1 MKTAL
6 LIISLCFLASC
17 SAEGGDTTNLAI
29 PGKSQSPKKN
39 ATVNAGSDQT
49 VHVGDVVFLSGSST
63 TTDKKP
69 EHSWRFVSL
78 PAGSQATL
86 DDPTILTPKFTADV
100 IGLYVLVLELD
111 VGLSVDVGPSDQV
124 QIDVQANTL
133 TLHFTGTFGTDATVH
148 GSFTYEITQGPIGSN
163 VRGLSPN
170 VVYRLSTWDIVV
182 DSASLEGLLPSTT
195 YRQDQPSNT
204 VEFCEGHCIFA
215 SPDAIQLTFQN
226 ASGFVLTLAFG
237 IQDPTPSINPPS
249 IPGEWG
255 PFVSN
260 ASTYRVPCPVCG
272 PLAVIQTGA
281 LT

>member
-1 MKTAL
+1 MRTAL
-6 LIISLCFLASC
+6 LIMSLCFLAGCAS
-17 SAEGGDTTNLAI
+17 EGGDGQLAT

-49 VHVGDVVFLSGSST
+49 VNVGDVVFLSGSST

-69 EHSWRFVSL
+69 EYSWRFVSL

-100 IGLYVLVLELD
+100 IGRYVLALVLD
-111 VGLSVDVGPSDQV
+111 VGPSVDGGLSDQV

-133 TLHFTGTFGTDATVH
+133 TLHFTGTFGTDARVH
-148 GSFTYEITQGPIGSN
+148 GTFTYEITQVPIGTN

-170 VVYRLSTWDIVV
+170 VVYRLSSWDIVV
-182 DSASLEGLLPSTT
+182 DSVSLEGLLPSTT
-195 YRQDQPSNT
+195 YRHDQPSNT

-226 ASGFVLTLAFG
+226 ASGFVLTLGFG
-237 IQDPTPSINPPS
+237 IQDPTPSINPP
-249 IPGEWG
+249 GTLAEWG

-260 ASTYRVPCPVCG
+260 ASSYRVPCPVCG

>member
-6 LIISLCFLASC
+6 LIISLCLLAACAS
-17 SAEGGDTTNLAI
+17 EGGEGDLAK
-29 PGKSQSPKKN
+29 PVKSQSPKKN
-39 ATVNAGSDQT
+39 ATVNAGGDQT
-49 VHVGDVVFLSGSST
+49 VNVGDVVFLSGSST

-69 EHSWRFVSL
+69 EYTWQFVSL

-100 IGLYVLVLELD
+100 IGLYVLNLVLNE
-111 VGLSVDVGPSDQV
+111 GSFDQV
-124 QIDVQANTL
+124 QIDVQTNSL

-148 GSFTYEITQGPIGSN
+148 GSFTYEITQGPIGTN

-170 VVYRLSTWDIVV
+170 VVYSLSSWEIVV
-182 DSASLEGLLPSTT
+182 DSASLEGLLASTT

-215 SPDAIQLTFQN
+215 SPDAIQLTFHN
-226 ASGFVLTLAFG
+226 ASAYVLTLAFG

-249 IPGEWG
+249 TLAEWG

-260 ASTYRVPCPVCG
+260 GSSYRVPCPACA
-272 PLAVIQTGA
+272 PLAVIKTGA